1 MTNKAKRN
9 LSFVLFLLSAVIF
22 IVIVFVKRLWNS
34 DSECYMT
41 WQFISSLVCMLFSA
55 AYIVITPDA
64 LRTIR
69 NVVTTHKNNF
79 LTEGDSLFVH

>member
-41 WQFISSLVCMLFSA
+41 
-55 AYIVITPDA
+55 
-64 LRTIR
+64 
-69 NVVTTHKNNF
+69 
-79 LTEGDSLFVH
+79 